1 VSEKIQTVVEPQP
14 GETRD
19 CLDPWKM
26 SFVHADG
33 AVSLCCWS
41 RPVGNIKDAPFGE
54 ILMNEAAREMRRGLL
69 TGRIPDDCVRCPA
82 RMLVPVAELRRKV
95 QEFVADDG
103 RRELLKLRGQ
113 YYTLTEDMVLAR
125 KHLAGSEAARAALEQ
140 HVANLEEE
148 RTHLRQH
155 NTNLLDEVNQVLE
168 GRGSLPKLVYRWTRG
183 RLRRSALG
191 RWWIAR

>member
-1 VSEKIQTVVEPQP
+1 MEKTQTVVAPKP

-33 AVSLCCWS
+33 SVTLCCWS

-82 RMLVPVAELRRKV
+82 RMLVPVI
-95 QEFVADDG
+95 
-103 RRELLKLRGQ
+103 
-113 YYTLTEDMVLAR
+113 
-125 KHLAGSEAARAALEQ
+125 
-140 HVANLEEE
+140 
-148 RTHLRQH
+148 
-155 NTNLLDEVNQVLE
+155 
-168 GRGSLPKLVYRWTRG
+168 
-183 RLRRSALG
+183 ALG
-191 RWWIAR
+191 AQGELKGFSTPGVLSATAGGTLGALGAVCIIWAFKAGGSPLYVMPLVFAGAPVINVLYSMVQHPPKTAPSPMLYVGFLMAAVGGYLVLHFKPQS

>member
-1 VSEKIQTVVEPQP
+1 MSEKVQTVVEPKP

-54 ILMNEAAREMRRGLL
+54 ILMNDMARGMRRGLL
-69 TGRIPDDCVRCPA
+69 TGRLPEDCVHCPA
-82 RMLVPVAELRRKV
+82 RTLVPVAELRRKV
-95 QEFVADDG
+95 EALVADDG

-113 YYTLTEDMVLAR
+113 NYTLTEDLVLAR
-125 KHLAGSEAARAALEQ
+125 KHLAGSELARSALLG
-140 HVANLEEE
+140 HVENLEEE
-148 RTHLRQH
+148 RSHLRVH
-155 NTNLLDEVNQVLE
+155 NTDLLDEVNGILE
-168 GRGSLPKLVYRWTRG
+168 GRGSLALLVFRWIRG

-191 RWWIAR
+191 RWWAMR

>member
-1 VSEKIQTVVEPQP
+1 MEKTQTVVAPKP

-33 AVSLCCWS
+33 SVSLCCWS
-41 RPVGNIKDAPFGE
+41 RSIGNIKDAPFE
-54 ILMNEAAREMRRGLL
+54 ELLMNDASKEMRRGLL
-69 TGRIPDDCVRCPA
+69 TGRIPEDCVRCPA
-82 RMLVPVAELRRKV
+82 RSLVPVAKFRKKV
-95 QEFVADDG
+95 EAFVADDG

-113 YYTLTEDMVLAR
+113 LFTLQEDMVKAR
-125 KHLAGSEAARAALEQ
+125 KHLAGSEEARAALVQ
-140 HVANLEEE
+140 HVANLEQVQE
-148 RTHLRQH
+148 HLRLH
-155 NTNLLDEVNQVLE
+155 NTNLLDAVNQVIE

-191 RWWIAR
+191 RWWITR